1 MSKNTTTKHTKTSA
15 KNAIDSASNPS
26 KTTQNSTKSK
36 SALSTSKS
44 TAKSKSADFITD
56 FTQQENNLLMRILV
70 APQMANFSGVMHGGE
85 LLKLFDQV
93 AYACST
99 RFCGIGTV
107 TMSVDNVAFY
117 QPIPIGSLLS
127 LYASVNF
134 TGKTSCEV
142 GIKAVAQNIKDRS
155 ETHCASGYYTM
166 VAKQDGKTALMREFA
181 PKSTEEKRRYAN
193 ALKRRELR
201 GNLQK

>member
-1 MSKNTTTKHTKTSA
+1 MSKEQA
-15 KNAIDSASNPS
+15 NAQSS
-26 KTTQNSTKSK
+26 Q
-36 SALSTSKS
+36 TSK
-44 TAKSKSADFITD
+44 DFKTEFI
-56 FTQQENNLLMRILV
+56 QQENNLLMRILV

-127 LYASVNF
+127 LYASVNY

-142 GIKAVAQNIKDRS
+142 GIKALAQNPKDRS
-155 ETHCASGYYTM
+155 EAHCASGYYTM
-166 VAKQDGKTALMREFA
+166 VAKQDGKTTEIREFV
-181 PKSTEEKRRYAN
+181 PKSDDEKRRYAN

-201 GNLQK
+201 GNLVKK

>member
-1 MSKNTTTKHTKTSA
+1 MSKNATTKHTKSSP
-15 KNAIDSASNPS
+15 KKPLDSTSNPS
-26 KTTQNSTKSK
+26 KSTKSSPK
-36 SALSTSKS
+36 STSKI
-44 TAKSKSADFITD
+44 TSKSADFITD

-142 GIKAVAQNIKDRS
+142 GIKAVAQNLKDRS

-166 VAKQDGKTALMREFA
+166 VAKQDGKTTLMRDFT
-181 PKSTEEKRRYAN
+181 PKSAEEKRRYSN

>member
-1 MSKNTTTKHTKTSA
+1 MSK
-15 KNAIDSASNPS
+15 
-26 KTTQNSTKSK
+26 
-36 SALSTSKS
+36 TSKS
-44 TAKSKSADFITD
+44 TKSTKSTPKSSPKSTPKSKKSAEFITD

-127 LYASVNF
+127 LYASVNY

-142 GIKAVAQNIKDRS
+142 GIKAIAQNVKDRS
-155 ETHCASGYYTM
+155 EAHCASGYYTM
-166 VAKQDGKTALMREFA
+166 VAKSDGKPALMREFT
-181 PKSTEEKRRYAN
+181 PKSAEEKRRYAN

-201 GNLQK
+201 GNLVKTK

>member
-1 MSKNTTTKHTKTSA
+1 MSKEQTNTQ
-15 KNAIDSASNPS
+15 PS
-26 KTTQNSTKSK
+26 Q
-36 SALSTSKS
+36 TSK
-44 TAKSKSADFITD
+44 DFITE

-107 TMSVDNVAFY
+107 TMSVDSVTFY

-127 LYASVNF
+127 LYASVNY

-142 GIKAVAQNIKDRS
+142 GIKAVAQNPKDRN
-155 ETHCASGYYTM
+155 EAHCASGYYTM
-166 VAKQDGKTALMREFA
+166 VAKQDGKPVAIREFI
-181 PKSTEEKRRYAN
+181 PKSEEEKRRYEN

-201 GNLQK
+201 GNLVKK